1 MRCIYINKSVHI
13 CVSLDHETRKGIPR
27 EGGNLKGEKR
37 EGNEIYMTLK
47 QRGQLSEEGKGK

>member
-1 MRCIYINKSVHI
+1 MHI

-37 EGNEIYMTLK
+37 EGNEIYMTWK